1 VNETTK
7 LIEYMIFLAGSGQ
20 APMNGLRIDRDSE
33 LIAYAAIK
41 ITIIIFHLGGGG
53 RSQLLII

>member
-1 VNETTK
+1 
-7 LIEYMIFLAGSGQ
+7 MIFLAGSGQ

-53 RSQLLII
+53 KEPIIDNLECQSGL

>member
-1 VNETTK
+1 
-7 LIEYMIFLAGSGQ
+7 MILPAGSGQ